1 MGFRT
6 PPLHLFSLVPR
17 PLFTPSAIHPFLS
30 PWLCAIRQGLPC
42 VKPPHA
48 CGGGCLDLEGLAYF
62 EICKTGGSYLER
74 PLLITGSATK
84 GLPLPQHALVWGG
97 RWRLLWGK
105 ISVCMYACDCVT
117 NPSADYSFSFRLY
130 STAAVSNALFSR
142 LLFDAPR
149 WVK

>member
-1 MGFRT
+1 MFWLRDEGVSVSWNVSLGWAPVPSRHEPTLPLVARPLTLYGIPT
-6 PPLHLFSLVPR
+6 PPSLHLFSLVPR

-84 GLPLPQHALVWGG
+84 GLPLPQHALV
-97 RWRLLWGK
+97 
-105 ISVCMYACDCVT
+105 
-117 NPSADYSFSFRLY
+117 
-130 STAAVSNALFSR
+130 
-142 LLFDAPR
+142 
-149 WVK
+149 